1 MADYNYFDDK
11 DGDDN
16 NELFG
21 KGNAAD
27 EAKGGLD
34 GIKKAIN
41 NLLSDKLM
49 PKSVVTKL
57 TSVIEILGNE
67 KEELQLR
74 INKVQD
80 ILNEITEDSN
90 LPAFIK
96 TSVWNLAGMLET
108 L

>member
-1 MADYNYFDDK
+1 MTDYNYFDDK

-21 KGNAAD
+21 KGITSD
-27 EAKGGLD
+27 DAKDGLD
-34 GIKKAIN
+34 GIKKTIGA
-41 NLLSDKLM
+41 LLQDKLM
-49 PKSVVTKL
+49 PKSVITKL
-57 TSVIEILGNE
+57 SSVREILGND

-80 ILNEITEDSN
+80 ILNEITDDSN